1 MTYQEHSKNVA
12 NEFIQ
17 SIAFIDD
24 RAYQSSDTSNR
35 DLHDFDAQA
44 ISLAFAKHEK
54 LCAVYQP
61 AKKEDIDSFSKLAQ
75 KADVTVIDWQINL
88 SEPLGIDSQSNEE
101 DDETDDERGQYTK
114 QIIVELLKNNRN
126 GLKLIVVYTGE
137 TDLAGITENIRKD
150 LKTSEISLDLEESEG
165 TCTITASPYFKILV
179 IGKNNSAEVTEG
191 KVNYKYLPDFIL
203 TEFAKLT
210 AGLLS
215 NFALQ
220 SLAKIRQNFYQILA
234 LFPAELDKAYLAN
247 QSLLGI
253 EDTNEQLIEVLGD
266 TFISILRA
274 NRLQNPLDKNR
285 VHQWIESQDDLCM
298 DKAKA
303 LYKPGIIKNKI
314 RTVCPSTSVKSD
326 IKCNDKVMDVFKV
339 KEDENKKLARLF
351 HHKNLIVFDGHTPIL
366 SLGTVVKSIKE
377 GDEGLYYVCIQQRC
391 DSVRLTSDEPRRFL
405 FLSLKK
411 AESGWNLIT
420 RDGTNLKI
428 DKKTYGIRTVKF
440 KGTGEVVAQRGS
452 EGESSQEPKLYFTPF
467 HEGDET
473 FEFIFELKDLYAQRI
488 VSEYSANLT
497 RVGLDES
504 EWMRIHSK

>member
-88 SEPLGIDSQSNEE
+88 SEPLGINSQSNEE

-150 LKTSEISLDLEESEG
+150 LKTSEISLDSEESEG

-179 IGKNNSAEVTEG
+179 IGKNNSAEATEG
-191 KVNYKYLPDFIL
+191 KVNYKDLPDFIL

-285 VHQWIESQDDLCM
+285 AFQWIESQDSLCT
-298 DKAKA
+298 DKAKAKA
-303 LYKPGIIKNKI
+303 LYEPGCIKKKLE
-314 RTVCPSTSVKSD
+314 VAFHDS
-326 IKCNDKVMDVFKV
+326 KV
-339 KEDENKKLARLF
+339 KERNAKLMGFFNVSEDENKKLAQLF

-411 AESGWNLIT
+411 AESGWDLIT
-420 RDGTNLKI
+420 QDGTNLKI

-440 KGTGEVVAQRGS
+440 TGAGEVIAQCDSAG
-452 EGESSQEPKLYFTPF
+452 GDSSKLYFTPF
-467 HEGDET
+467 YGGDEK